1 MLEKIKKISTITKI
15 FYLFALILFIAWV
28 VPSISSYYGNVK
40 TYKKSNAEIESL
52 TSKYNIAIQEEK
64 FSEASFIKDTK
75 LLFSKV
81 TIKPFGE
88 NKYSVMIKMKLE
100 DLKKFYNFVET
111 ISLRYPVKL
120 KDDLKITVNDDII
133 TINMQLIAF

>member
-1 MLEKIKKISTITKI
+1 MLDKIKKISTITKI

-28 VPSISSYYGNVK
+28 VPSISSYSSNVK

-52 TSKYNIAIQEEK
+52 SSKYNISTQEEK
-64 FSEASFIKDTK
+64 FEEASFVKDTK

-81 TIKPFGE
+81 TIKPFE
-88 NKYSVMIKMKLE
+88 KNKYRVMIKMKPE
-100 DLKKFYNFVET
+100 HLKNFYNFIET

-120 KDDLKITVNDDII
+120 KDDLKITVKDDII
-133 TINMQLIAF
+133 TVNMQLIAF